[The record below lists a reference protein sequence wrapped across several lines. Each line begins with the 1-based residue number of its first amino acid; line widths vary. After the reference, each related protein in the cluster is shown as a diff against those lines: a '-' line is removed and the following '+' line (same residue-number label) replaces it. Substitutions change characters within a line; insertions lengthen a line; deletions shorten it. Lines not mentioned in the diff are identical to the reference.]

1 VKIGFPFF
9 AYYRVR
15 IYGPGR
21 VKIGKYCSVFP
32 NVFRGLTIITLSP
45 HSHVIVGDECDLGGM
60 TIRCKKRIE
69 IGSKTLGASSLI
81 QDTLFVNSNRMKSKI
96 KDKLA
101 REISVLKVEMHKLKR
116 DRKLD
121 KSEKEKEIEKLT
133 KEKNNLEKEL
143 EGLYEL

>member
-1 VKIGFPFF
+1 MKKYIKQKLR
-9 AYYRVR
+9 ALLIENYELKKKL
-15 IYGPGR
+15 YGEEY
-21 VKIGKYCSVFP
+21 I
-32 NVFRGLTIITLSP
+32 
-45 HSHVIVGDECDLGGM
+45 DE
-60 TIRCKKRIE
+60 
-69 IGSKTLGASSLI
+69 
-81 QDTLFVNSNRMKSKI
+81 I

>member
-1 VKIGFPFF
+1 MKKHFICTHT
-9 AYYRVR
+9 YM
-15 IYGPGR
+15 
-21 VKIGKYCSVFP
+21 S
-32 NVFRGLTIITLSP
+32 
-45 HSHVIVGDECDLGGM
+45 DE
-60 TIRCKKRIE
+60 
-69 IGSKTLGASSLI
+69 
-81 QDTLFVNSNRMKSKI
+81 I